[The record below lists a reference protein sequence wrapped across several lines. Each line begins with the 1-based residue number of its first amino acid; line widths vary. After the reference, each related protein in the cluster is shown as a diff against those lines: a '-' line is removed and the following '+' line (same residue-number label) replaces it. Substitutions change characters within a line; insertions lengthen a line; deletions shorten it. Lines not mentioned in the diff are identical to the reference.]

1 MDIQT
6 KDDALKV
13 LSDLK
18 TEQKRLS
25 DSNRDLSLNLQA
37 KSDDLK
43 AVQQKLAEMSA
54 PKVVT
59 VSEKEATLRKFVGAD
74 GSLDVA
80 GMASDETDRGEWH
93 SEFKR
98 LIDDRNLAKLMTKSG
113 NVPKLDAKLNMHM
126 ASAPSDVRRAF
137 SDSAGVGAEWI
148 PDLVLPELA
157 KQLYVGGAVE
167 SLFPTINL
175 QSKEL
180 RLPVLNTQVRP
191 YYKNG
196 ATWGGAITAQDDV
209 TSQVSVTAKSFGS
222 RISVDEDAS
231 ADAITAGLDFVRS
244 ALSDALSHAVEGC
257 ILNGDETAA
266 HLDLNPTGA
275 PRAFNPA
282 GRWNATG
289 IGDADDHRRAFDGLR
304 SLAND
309 ASATRDAA
317 AMTYADIMA
326 TRGLMAGAHG
336 ISDSLAMIVSPE
348 VMVMH
353 LLDLE
358 QVATIDKIGDKATVV
373 TGSLAMLAG
382 APIVVSSLMPSNVN
396 ATGYFDAVTTNLTGY
411 LFVDT
416 ARYFMANYKPL
427 TIDIQ
432 REITQGI
439 IEIVGTRRTALASYD
454 ASTVKNVAYGYN
466 VATS

>member
-1 MDIQT
+1 MDITT
-6 KDDALKV
+6 KADALKV
-13 LSDLK
+13 LSDL
-18 TEQKRLS
+18 TAEQKRLS
-25 DSNRDLSLNLQA
+25 DSNRDLATNLEA
-37 KSDDLK
+37 KAADLK
-43 AVQQKLAEMSA
+43 AVQQKLAEMAA
-54 PKVVT
+54 PSVVT
-59 VSEKEATLRKFVGAD
+59 VSEKEATLRRFVGAD

-98 LIDDRNLAKLMTKSG
+98 LVDDRNLAKIMTKSG

-126 ASAPSDVRRAF
+126 ASAPSDIRRAF
-137 SDSAGVGAEWI
+137 SDAAGLGAEWI

-157 KQLYVGGAVE
+157 KKLYVTGAVE
-167 SLFPTINL
+167 SLFQTMTL

-196 ATWGGAITAQDDV
+196 ATWGTIAAQDDV
-209 TSQVSVTAKSFGS
+209 ASQISVTAKSFGA

-231 ADAITAGLDFVRS
+231 ADAIVAGLDFVRNS
-244 ALSDALSHAVEGC
+244 LSDALSAAIEDC
-257 ILNGDETAA
+257 ILSGDETAA
-266 HLDLNPTGA
+266 HLDLNTVA
-275 PRAFNPA
+275 SPRAFNPA
-282 GRWNATG
+282 SRWNTAT
-289 IGDADDHRRAFDGLR
+289 IGAVNDPRRAFDGLR

-309 ASATRDAA
+309 ASSTRDAV

-326 TRGLMAGAHG
+326 TRGQMSGAHG
-336 ISDSLAMIVSPE
+336 VSDKVAMIVSPE

-353 LLDLE
+353 LLGLD
-358 QVATIDKIGDKATVV
+358 QVATIDKIGDRATVN

-382 APIVVSSLMPSNVN
+382 APIVVSSLMPSNLA
-396 ATGYFDAVTTNLTGY
+396 ATGYYTGTGTRTGY
-411 LFVDT
+411 LLVDT

-427 TIDIQ
+427 TIDLQ

-454 ASTVKNVAYGYN
+454 ASTVKNVAYGIN
-466 VATS
+466 VASV